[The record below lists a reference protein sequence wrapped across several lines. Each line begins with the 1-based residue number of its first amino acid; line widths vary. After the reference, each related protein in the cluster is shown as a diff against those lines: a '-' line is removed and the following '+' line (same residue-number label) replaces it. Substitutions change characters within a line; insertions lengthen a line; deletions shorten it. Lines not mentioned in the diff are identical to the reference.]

1 MIKTKKQFLAMHC
14 HDFDRWSIVATE
26 DCWKIVEIEE
36 DCWNTINMDHIAT
49 CATIN
54 MDHIQTSKSFMTVE
68 LTARLSKTSKN
79 DVWCFTPVSNYSN

>member
-36 DCWNTINMDHIAT
+36 DCWNTIDMDHIET

-54 MDHIQTSKSFMTVE
+54 MDHIQTSKSFIDCGIDHTF
-68 LTARLSKTSKN
+68 KQDK
-79 DVWCFTPVSNYSN
+79 